1 MVSVMNIVDQLRAQV
16 THEQRVYIDYQMS
29 LAVRIAQIMEHL
41 KLSQAEFAS
50 LVGLPEDDI
59 DSLVHFSA
67 DPPLSV
73 IARIEA
79 LSKSKVLTWVNTD
92 VRVVG

>member
-1 MVSVMNIVDQLRAQV
+1 MKAPVMSIVDQLRTQV

-29 LAVRIAQIMEHL
+29 LAVRIAQIMEQL
-41 KLSQAEFAS
+41 KMSQAEFAN
-50 LVGLPEDDI
+50 LVGVSEDDI

-67 DPPLSV
+67 DPPLST

-92 VRVVG
+92 VCVE

>member
-1 MVSVMNIVDQLRAQV
+1 MSIVDQLRAQV
-16 THEQRVYIDYQMS
+16 SHEQRVYIDYQMS
-29 LAVRIAQIMEHL
+29 LAVRIAQIMEQS
-41 KLSQAEFAS
+41 KMSQTEFAN
-50 LVGLPEDDI
+50 LVGLSEDDI

-79 LSKSKVLTWVNTD
+79 LSKSKVLTWVDTD
-92 VRVVG
+92 VKVES

>member
-1 MVSVMNIVDQLRAQV
+1 MKAPVMSIVDQLRTQV

-29 LAVRIAQIMEHL
+29 LAVRIAQIMEQL
-41 KLSQAEFAS
+41 KMSQAEFAN
-50 LVGLPEDDI
+50 LVGVSEDDI

-67 DPPLSV
+67 DPTLST

-92 VRVVG
+92 VCVE